1 MNQIQQRKMTTRL
14 GWKCQRCGGNH
25 MTRRCSQLPLEQRAR
40 TLPQIMASIQQADA
54 KKPYSFTLI
63 YNSADSKSGTTYC
76 DTVCE
81 FWAGVKTKTPFSLHH
96 QQDFYWVRCKETRN
110 TFPPEFENL
119 PTGQYDVLSRTVNLS
134 LGQLCYY
141 IEEAVRLLNL
151 DRPLTE
157 SEVVALQNIR
167 TKILTYATHFSLN
180 HEGNQLDVSELQMI
194 DRTDW
199 KHSEEEEIVKEQ
211 VEMMRADDR
220 GEAKC
225 PGDAREKVTS
235 DDIKEAIN
243 HLKVSHD
250 LQNVYTE
257 DITQELV
264 LNLHGEI
271 MKGLLINEDEGVA
284 GEYRKCSIGVSGS
297 STSRARPENIPLL
310 MERFFE
316 TSLVQKPNENFFEYL
331 TRIHSEFQDI
341 HPFRDGNGRI
351 GRLIMNL
358 LLMKKGYP
366 ILNLPTELSAMFN
379 FGVSQAIDKNKP
391 QTFTRLLAEATFN
404 SLQMY
409 EKALKTKLL
418 PTVSE
423 LNMTEGAEDFERPTP
438 VPSCVIP

>member
-1 MNQIQQRKMTTRL
+1 MTTSFI
-14 GWKCQRCGGNH
+14 WKCRDCGGNH
-25 MTRRCSQLPLEQRAR
+25 MTTGCLRRPLEQRAR
-40 TLPQIMASIQQADA
+40 TFPQIMASIQQADA

-81 FWAGVKTKTPFSLHH
+81 FWAGVKAKTPFSLHH
-96 QQDFYWVRCKETRN
+96 QQDFDGVRCKETRD

-141 IEEAVRLLNL
+141 IDEAVRLLNF

-157 SEVVALQNIR
+157 SKVVALQNIQ
-167 TKILTYATHFSLN
+167 TEILTSATYFSLI
-180 HEGNQLDVSELQMI
+180 HEGNQLDFNELQRIEDEMF
-194 DRTDW
+194 DGTDW
-199 KHSEEEEIVKEQ
+199 KHSEEEEILKEQ

-225 PGDAREKVTS
+225 PEEAKEKVTA

-257 DITQELV
+257 DITQKLV

-310 MERFFE
+310 MKRFFE
-316 TSLVQKPNENFFEYL
+316 VSLVQKPNENFFEYL

-366 ILNLPTELSAMFN
+366 ILNLPTELSTMFN
-379 FGVSQAIDKNKP
+379 FGVSQAIDKNKL

-409 EKALKTKLL
+409 EKALKMNLL

-423 LNMTEGAEDFERPTP
+423 LNVVKGTEDFERWTP
-438 VPSCVIP
+438 GPSCVIP